1 MTNKISPDQKQRDL
15 ALDPQKSFIVQAPA
29 GSGKTEI
36 LSLRILSLLS
46 IVEKPEQILAITFT
60 KKAASEMLERVRHKL
75 IAYSNPEPESEFQ
88 KLSWKLA
95 NDVVKRDKEKNW
107 KLLENIDRLRIRT
120 IDSFTNS
127 LVRNTPLISGV
138 GSGIDFT
145 DDSDALFQETVD
157 LMLEDY
163 DSKPFLQEVLKHLD
177 MRFDIFRDLMV
188 EMLKKRQNWQDVI
201 KRKVPSQQVFHE
213 SYERIA
219 NDYLKELSRQINK
232 EEFKSIIW
240 PLIRISHLDD
250 LSIHNG
256 FLNANDSDFVPEFSI
271 EHIPFWKIV
280 RDYFLTKEGKVRTRT
295 REIPKIHTDNKYLE
309 PFKELLAERKND
321 QDLVRALLNVCYLPD
336 RFKSLIHDY
345 EVFFVTL
352 EFALEKLELVF
363 ANHSKI
369 DFTESAIRAL
379 KALGE
384 ADDPTDL
391 LLKIDN
397 DIQHVLIDEFQ
408 DTNQMQKQLLEKI
421 CSGWQYGDGRS
432 IFLVGDPMQSI
443 YRFRQAE
450 VGIFID
456 YATKAK
462 KNNGLPPQEQKG
474 VVGEVPLE
482 FLNLSVNFRSN
493 KNIID
498 WVNKTFTFKFPSKDD
513 SAMGAISF
521 TPSEAF
527 KDESNEQCVLSY
539 VYKKDIQSSYK
550 QIVDLVKKAL
560 SENADSSK
568 PVGILVKYR
577 SHLEDLV
584 KHLIAEG
591 VPVRAIEMVPLG
603 NTEEIM
609 DLVQCIRALSHKG
622 DRLAWLSTLRSPLC
636 GLSLNTLTKI
646 FESRKKLSPPEALRE
661 VLLDKNFKA
670 SVDEDEFA
678 RLFYVSD
685 ILLRNHLNYSNLA
698 FPHFVASVWED
709 LGGNK
714 IYSDAAQQSNL
725 KRVFE
730 LLEDSA
736 PYGDFNL
743 EDFERKLS
751 KLYAQ
756 DIVQGPVVEVMTMH
770 AAKGLE
776 FEEVFLFGLN
786 KKAQNSKS
794 SLIEF
799 ENEGSNFLVS
809 YITETATGT
818 QDDLYELI
826 SKRNK
831 EREAYETM
839 RLIYVA
845 CTRAKKKLHL
855 FLNITN
861 DKNEA
866 VKNSVAGMLDLVHD
880 FEIKTEI
887 YKNESEE
894 ESEDNIEESEVEY
907 IDNSQIRR
915 IVFNE
920 LKAPTSESSSIAN
933 LAVRETKAWQF
944 DDQFMACVGH
954 VVHMWLESMGKDRLE
969 GWTLEKIKN
978 SRGLVQNHLFA
989 LGLPNVALTRAITR
1003 VIKLLCKAYEDENAH
1018 WLLTHANAIQEWSL
1032 YDEIATEKRFDVVVD
1047 NGDHWLLVDFK
1058 TNLPHEEEEI
1068 EDFIKRMI
1076 RIYTSQLNQY
1086 AEYLK
1091 SFDNR
1096 PVVKKLFILH
1106 TCDFI
1111 DI

>member
-138 GSGIDFT
+138 GSGIDVT
-145 DDSDALFQETVD
+145 EDSVDLFMEAVD
-157 LMLEDY
+157 LMLEEY
-163 DSKPFLQEVLKHLD
+163 DSYPFLQEVLKHLD
-177 MRFDIFRDLMV
+177 MRFDIFRNLIV
-188 EMLKKRQNWQDVI
+188 EMLNKRQNWQDVI
-201 KRKVPSQQVFHE
+201 KRKVPSQQVFQE
-213 SYERIA
+213 SYENIA
-219 NDYLKELSRQINK
+219 NGYLKDLSRQINHEDLK
-232 EEFKSIIW
+232 LIIW
-240 PLIRISHLDD
+240 PLIRANYLEV
-250 LSIHNG
+250 LSIHKG
-256 FLNANDSDFVPEFSI
+256 FLKANDPDFVPGFSL
-271 EHIPFWKIV
+271 EHIPFWKKV
-280 RDYFLTKEGKVRTRT
+280 REYFLTNEGKVRSQAARAPNIDT
-295 REIPKIHTDNKYLE
+295 KSKYFE
-309 PFKELLAERKND
+309 PFKELLSQNKNNTN
-321 QDLVRALLNVCYLPD
+321 LVRALLNVCYLPD
-336 RFKSLIHDY
+336 RFTSLIHNY
-345 EVFFVTL
+345 EIFFATL
-352 EFALEKLELVF
+352 EFALEKLEVVF
-363 ANHSKI
+363 AKHSKI
-369 DFTESAIRAL
+369 DFTESAFRAL

-408 DTNQMQKQLLEKI
+408 DTNLMQKQLLEKI
-421 CSGWQYGDGRS
+421 CSGWQRGDGRT

-450 VGIFID
+450 VGIFIE
-456 YATKAK
+456 YARKAK
-462 KNNGLPPQEQKG
+462 NNNGKSLQEQNG

-482 FLNLSVNFRSN
+482 FLSLSVNFRSN

-498 WVNKTFTFKFPSKDD
+498 WVNKTFSDKFPILDNSD
-513 SAMGAISF
+513 MGAISF

-527 KDESNEQCVLSY
+527 KDESPDQSVLSY
-539 VYKKDIQSSYK
+539 VYQRDMDSCYK
-550 QIVDLVKKAL
+550 QMVNQVKRAL
-560 SENADSSK
+560 SENSDSSK
-568 PVGILVKYR
+568 PVGILVRSR

-584 KHLIAEG
+584 KHLNDAGI
-591 VPVRAIEMVPLG
+591 PVKAIEMVPLG

-622 DRLAWLSTLRSPLC
+622 DRLAWMSTLRSPLC
-636 GLSLNTLTKI
+636 GLRLKTLTKI
-646 FESRKKLSPPEALRE
+646 FESRKKMSPPEAIRE

-670 SVDEDEFA
+670 SIEEDEFA

-685 ILLRNHLNYSNLA
+685 NLLRNQLNFTDIA
-698 FPHFVASVWED
+698 FPHFVGSVWED

-714 IYSDAAQQSNL
+714 IYSSATQQANI

-730 LLEDSA
+730 LLESAA
-736 PYGDFNL
+736 PYGDFHL
-743 EDFERKLS
+743 EDFERKLA

-786 KKAQNSKS
+786 KKPQNSKS
-794 SLIEF
+794 SFVEF
-799 ENEGSNFLVS
+799 ENEGTNFLVS

-818 QDDLYELI
+818 QDSLYELI

-861 DKNEA
+861 VRREA
-866 VKNSVAGMLDLVHD
+866 VKSSVAGMLDLVHD

-894 ESEDNIEESEVEY
+894 ESEDQKEEGKIEY

-915 IVFNE
+915 LSFEE
-920 LKAPTSESSSIAN
+920 LKAPTAESSSIAN

-954 VVHMWLESMGKDRLE
+954 VVHMWLDRMGKDRLE

-989 LGLPNVALTRAITR
+989 LGLPNVALTRATTR